1 MKNLAATLIVIVFA
15 VSLSR
20 GLIAQEPGKPPP
32 KPVNSTRVSA
42 KDQPKGEVDLALEK
56 LKKRN
61 EGVMTVVGVASPDAK
76 TPITGGVL
84 NGRALELVQPA
95 YPAIALAAHVS
106 GQVAVAVIIDKEG
119 KIMAAQVLDGHPLL
133 RGAAL
138 KAAKASRFSPTLLK
152 GKPVNVIGQIIY
164 NFVR

>member
-1 MKNLAATLIVIVFA
+1 MKNLATTLIAVVFA
-15 VSLSR
+15 VSLTR

-32 KPVNSTRVSA
+32 KPASSTRDSA

-61 EGVMTVVGVASPDAK
+61 ESVMTVVGVASPDAK
-76 TPITGGVL
+76 NPIAGGVL
-84 NGRALELVQPA
+84 NGQALELVQPA

-119 KIMAAQVLDGHPLL
+119 KTIPCYAGPPSKPL
-133 RGAAL
+133 RRP
-138 KAAKASRFSPTLLK
+138 ASPRRCSK
-152 GKPVNVIGQIIY
+152 VN
-164 NFVR
+164 R